1 MVVEDH
7 HPFEAGKFH
16 HLNLL
21 EHWRTNYGKMEE
33 ANRDPEVFLP
43 VHVKH
48 LFVDFVKVVTELLNE
63 VLNFEFVQ
71 DYQVHSIEKTLDSSK
86 LLLQPTL
93 FESSVSDLLQKVV
106 LFLVLQPKDV
116 FVQQVVFPCNQTFSG
131 NL

>member
-1 MVVEDH
+1 MVGEHH

-48 LFVDFVKVVTELLNE
+48 LFVDFVKVGTELLNE

-71 DYQVHSIEKTLDSSK
+71 DYQVHSIEKALDSSQ

-93 FESSVSDLLQKVV
+93 DEFSEVSLLQKVAS
-106 LFLVLQPKDV
+106 F
-116 FVQQVVFPCNQTFSG
+116 
-131 NL
+131 